1 MPQSSGRLGAAV
13 AAVGLAGTV
22 GLIHLVSDDSH
33 LLSMFSPHS
42 AEDLGEMVAHNA
54 PADTGALGDSGLNAG
69 LGVENTVSQA
79 HDVGTASNIV
89 SGPPK
94 TEPVGDKSKVSS
106 AIGNA
111 QINIPVSHNLH
122 VQNTSGAETQLAASV
137 NNIVASDTPAITSN
151 LALYR
156 TSFSSPMAYEVIKGQ
171 YSASVVN
178 LVTRDPEYEFDLIS
192 GKLTL
197 NLKYRIGMVN
207 FTAESVNVY
216 ALSAAGAA
224 LVTACAGLKMIDF
237 GPCVARSLTESKLH
251 IEKAITVDGG

>member
-1 MPQSSGRLGAAV
+1 
-13 AAVGLAGTV
+13 
-22 GLIHLVSDDSH
+22 
-33 LLSMFSPHS
+33 
-42 AEDLGEMVAHNA
+42 
-54 PADTGALGDSGLNAG
+54 
-69 LGVENTVSQA
+69 
-79 HDVGTASNIV
+79 
-89 SGPPK
+89 
-94 TEPVGDKSKVSS
+94 
-106 AIGNA
+106 
-111 QINIPVSHNLH
+111 
-122 VQNTSGAETQLAASV
+122 
-137 NNIVASDTPAITSN
+137 
-151 LALYR
+151 
-156 TSFSSPMAYEVIKGQ
+156 MAYEVIKGQ